1 MKGVENIMTITLKG
15 ITGFIV
21 SYLYNLYKLTNI
33 YTSVA
38 IQILERIEEDL
49 RNG

>member
-1 MKGVENIMTITLKG
+1 MIITLKG
-15 ITGFIV
+15 IKGFII
-21 SYLYNLYKLTNI
+21 SLLYNMYRLTNI

-49 RNG
+49 GNG

>member
-1 MKGVENIMTITLKG
+1 MTITLEGMKS
-15 ITGFIV
+15 FIV
-21 SYLYNLYKLTNI
+21 SLLYNLYKLTNI

-38 IQILERIEEDL
+38 IQVLERIEEDL

>member
-1 MKGVENIMTITLKG
+1 MIITLEG
-15 ITGFIV
+15 IKGFII
-21 SYLYNLYKLTNI
+21 SLLYNMYKLTNI